1 MERGCGEE
9 EGDVEGES
17 VILIAQLSSAFQ
29 STLPKPWMGEG
40 GILNVPIQLACGFT

>member
-29 STLPKPWMGEG
+29 PTLPKPWTGEG
-40 GILNVPIQLACGFT
+40 GVLNVPIQLACGFT